1 MSERYQLY
9 KYDSCPFCR
18 RVLRFLET
26 RDIPVELRDIHREP
40 GAMQELAR
48 GGGRT
53 MVPCLRIDREAGTQ
67 WLYESL
73 DIIKYLE
80 AGANPP

>member
-18 RVLRFLET
+18 RVLRFLEGSNVQVT
-26 RDIPVELRDIHREP
+26 LRDIHRDP
-40 GAMQELAR
+40 GAMQELMK

-53 MVPCLRIDREAGTQ
+53 MVPCLRIDRDSGTE
-67 WLYESL
+67 WMYESL
-73 DIIKYLE
+73 DIIAYLE
-80 AGANPP
+80 SHPG

>member
-9 KYDSCPFCR
+9 KYDSCPYCR
-18 RVLRFLET
+18 RVLRFLEGNQ
-26 RDIPVELRDIHREP
+26 IPVTLRDIHREP

-53 MVPCLRIDREAGTQ
+53 MVPCLRIERDDQTE
-67 WLYESL
+67 WMYESL
-73 DIIKYLE
+73 DIIAYLE
-80 AGANPP
+80 SKAG

>member
-26 RDIPVELRDIHREP
+26 KQIPVELRDIHRDP

-53 MVPCLRIDREAGTQ
+53 TVPCLRIDTGTETR
-67 WLYESL
+67 WMYESL
-73 DIIKYLE
+73 DIISYLE
-80 AGANPP
+80 ARS